1 MKTTQQRQ
9 RSEFLKHKYPDNK
22 VLKIWVIVNNSEG
35 LVIADYSFNMN
46 DDAERRAFAERAHAA
61 YMHNQSIFTT
71 PDKEEA
77 VMHRLSLSIEEDLSG
92 GE

>member
-1 MKTTQQRQ
+1 MKNAQVRN

-22 VLKIWVIVNNSEG
+22 VLKIWVIVNNSDG
-35 LVIADYSFNMN
+35 LIVADYSFNMN
-46 DDAERRAFAERAHAA
+46 DDTERRAFAERAHAA
-61 YMHNQSIFTT
+61 YMDNQSIFTT

-92 GE
+92 GK